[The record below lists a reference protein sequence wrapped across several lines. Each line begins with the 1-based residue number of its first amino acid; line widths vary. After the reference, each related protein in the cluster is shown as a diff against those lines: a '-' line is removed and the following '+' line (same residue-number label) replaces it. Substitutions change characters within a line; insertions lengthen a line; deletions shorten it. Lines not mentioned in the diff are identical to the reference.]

1 MYTLSSC
8 LVIRGWMEKLQKASE
23 KVQAVDL
30 YEGPGF
36 RFVRDAFLKID
47 ENKFEKDLWI
57 ISAGYGLLSYNSVV
71 TKYSAT
77 FSHSDKENFIKCSLW
92 WDILTEYNGD
102 YLFRRINS
110 LGDDDTVF
118 ITLGNDY
125 AKRVRNDIK
134 RINPLCKVYFIVSS
148 TVHKTLQ
155 ELDRHQNVE
164 FIEVQPPPDVEE
176 YYEPKTKT
184 VFKKGSYRRGLCQN
198 VLSQVATDFSREENV
213 NIERALKHIGGVIER
228 TQKKEKNAAF
238 IYHKKANGS
247 TSN

>member
-1 MYTLSSC
+1 
-8 LVIRGWMEKLQKASE
+8 MEKLQKASE

-36 RFVRDAFLKID
+36 HFVRDAFLKID

-134 RINPLCKVYFIVSS
+134 RIVCV
-148 TVHKTLQ
+148 
-155 ELDRHQNVE
+155 
-164 FIEVQPPPDVEE
+164 
-176 YYEPKTKT
+176 
-184 VFKKGSYRRGLCQN
+184 
-198 VLSQVATDFSREENV
+198 
-213 NIERALKHIGGVIER
+213 
-228 TQKKEKNAAF
+228 
-238 IYHKKANGS
+238 
-247 TSN
+247 